1 MCLVITFW
9 PHNVK
14 LDKELPSQAG
24 MTVKDRG
31 NFC

>member
-14 LDKELPSQAG
+14 LDNALPNQAG
-24 MTVKDRG
+24 VTDHYQG
-31 NFC
+31 